1 MKNMAFDT
9 KNLAIINLTIQIFFV
24 ILLSYAAFLAKKMD
38 LRKHCKIIRIAV
50 FLQIAAIG
58 AVMLPSMLGYIEN
71 GAPGVLFNTEILFH
85 HTMGILVIGLWTYI
99 NLVYAKIIR
108 WPGNFKSI
116 MRSAFV
122 LWILAFI
129 IGMHLYIRIY
139 L

>member
-1 MKNMAFDT
+1 MAFDVKT
-9 KNLAIINLTIQIFFV
+9 LAMINLTIQLFLV
-24 ILLSYAAFLAKKMD
+24 ILLSYAAFVARKKD

-50 FLQIAAIG
+50 LLQIAAIG

-116 MRSAFV
+116 MRSAYV

>member
-1 MKNMAFDT
+1 MAFDI
-9 KNLAIINLTIQIFFV
+9 KNLALINLTIQIFLV
-24 ILLSYAAFLAKKMD
+24 ILLSYALFLAKKLD
-38 LRKHCKIIRIAV
+38 LPKHCKIIRIAV

-85 HTMGILVIGLWTYI
+85 HTMGILVLGLWTYI

-116 MRSAFV
+116 MRSAYV
-122 LWILAFI
+122 LWILVFI
-129 IGMHLYIRIY
+129 IGVHLYIRIY

>member
-1 MKNMAFDT
+1 MAFDI
-9 KNLAIINLTIQIFFV
+9 KNLAMINLTIQIFLV
-24 ILLSYAAFLAKKMD
+24 ILLSYAVFLAKKLD
-38 LRKHCKIIRIAV
+38 LRKHCTIIRIAV
-50 FLQIAAIG
+50 LLQIAAIG

-85 HTMGILVIGLWTYI
+85 HTLGILVIGLWTYI

-116 MRSAFV
+116 MRSAYV

-129 IGMHLYIRIY
+129 IGLQLYISVY

>member
-1 MKNMAFDT
+1 MAFDI
-9 KNLAIINLTIQIFFV
+9 KNLAIINLTIQIFVV
-24 ILLSYAAFLAKKMD
+24 ILLSYAAFLAKKVD
-38 LRKHCKIIRIAV
+38 LRKHCRIIRIAV

-85 HTMGILVIGLWTYI
+85 HTMGILVLGLWTYI

-116 MRSAFV
+116 MRSAYV

-129 IGMHLYIRIY
+129 IGLHLYIRIY

>member
-1 MKNMAFDT
+1 MAFDI
-9 KNLAIINLTIQIFFV
+9 KNLAIINLTIQIFVV
-24 ILLSYAAFLAKKMD
+24 ILLSYAAFLAKKVD
-38 LRKHCKIIRIAV
+38 LRKHCRIIRIAV

-85 HTMGILVIGLWTYI
+85 HTMGILVLGLWTYI

-116 MRSAFV
+116 MRSAYV
-122 LWILAFI
+122 LWILVFI
-129 IGMHLYIRIY
+129 IGVHLYIRIY